1 MKLMVIGGG
10 GREHAI
16 IKKLKENPAVEKI
29 YCLPGNGGI
38 AADAVCVS
46 EIGAKDIPA
55 QVEFAK
61 AHGIDYAVVAPD
73 DPLALGAVDALSAA
87 GIPCFGPDKKA
98 AVIEASKAFAKD
110 LMQKYNIPTAKYRV
124 FTDAPSACAYIDA
137 EGAPIVVKAD
147 GLALGKGVVVAQTVE
162 EAKAAVRSMIE
173 DKAFGQLGDILGS
186 TLLDSRETLS
196 AVDDPYYHTDHH
208 WTTMGAQAAYT
219 LWAQATGHTARSY
232 ELTLATDS
240 FRGTLYSKVLLPDSV
255 YDSVYYAPEI
265 TVESVVCDGK
275 DGALYDLSALEQ
287 KDKYELFLG
296 GNYGQCVITTGTEN
310 GKHLLL
316 VKDSFAN
323 SFVPF
328 LTGDYET
335 ITMIDLRYYRG
346 SMAELAAEVDDI
358 LVLTEVTNLAGSGDY
373 FKLSK

>member
-1 MKLMVIGGG
+1 M
-10 GREHAI
+10 
-16 IKKLKENPAVEKI
+16 
-29 YCLPGNGGI
+29 
-38 AADAVCVS
+38 
-46 EIGAKDIPA
+46 
-55 QVEFAK
+55 
-61 AHGIDYAVVAPD
+61 
-73 DPLALGAVDALSAA
+73 DPNARGVFFGLSYRHNLGAMCRSV
-87 GIPCFGPDKKA
+87 
-98 AVIEASKAFAKD
+98 
-110 LMQKYNIPTAKYRV
+110 M
-124 FTDAPSACAYIDA
+124 
-137 EGAPIVVKAD
+137 EGVTFSLRDI
-147 GLALGKGVVVAQTVE
+147 LEIIHETNNLTVE
-162 EAKAAVRSMIE
+162 
-173 DKAFGQLGDILGS
+173 
-186 TLLDSRETLS
+186 LDSRETLS

-232 ELTLATDS
+232 DLTLATDS
-240 FRGTLYSKVLLPDSV
+240 FRGTLYSKVMLPDSV

-265 TVESVVCDGK
+265 TVESVVCDGE